1 MEDKVDP
8 RWRKSSYSGNGGS
21 DCVEVGGRGGRV
33 VVRDTKNRT
42 GPVLEVTP
50 GAWRRFA
57 NQVKRSLARGCQ
69 VLAERSHAENA
80 PVGVSVPRA
89 ARVALM

>member
-1 MEDKVDP
+1 VEDKVDP

-42 GPVLEVTP
+42 GPVLEITP
-50 GAWRRFA
+50 SAWRRFA
-57 NQVKRSLARGCQ
+57 DQVKRSLARGRQ
-69 VLAERSHAENA
+69 VLAGAL
-80 PVGVSVPRA
+80 
-89 ARVALM
+89 AR

>member
-1 MEDKVDP
+1 VEDKVDP

-57 NQVKRSLARGCQ
+57 DQVKRSLPRGRQ
-69 VLAERSHAENA
+69 VLAGAL
-80 PVGVSVPRA
+80 
-89 ARVALM
+89 AR